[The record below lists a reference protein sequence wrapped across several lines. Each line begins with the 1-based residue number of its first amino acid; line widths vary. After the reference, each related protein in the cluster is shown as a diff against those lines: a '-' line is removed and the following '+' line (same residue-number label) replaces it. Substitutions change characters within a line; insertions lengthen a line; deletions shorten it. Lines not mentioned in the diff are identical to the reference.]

1 MKKGELKIKVSNYFN
16 RQIDEWFD
24 TNSLQDN
31 LARSFAKTMV
41 KANQNKFDNIIDML
55 TDENGDVLVDDL
67 LDNFEFKDF
76 TIDLTQYSSLLPRKI
91 LIFSKSD
98 FEELKNAI
106 KKGDNK
112 L

>member
-1 MKKGELKIKVSNYFN
+1 MKKGELKMIITNHLDK
-16 RQIDEWFD
+16 QIDMWFD
-24 TNSLQDN
+24 TNTLQDN
-31 LARSFAKTMV
+31 IARTFAKTMV

-67 LDNFEFKDF
+67 LNNFEFQDF

-106 KKGDNK
+106 KKG
-112 L
+112 

>member
-1 MKKGELKIKVSNYFN
+1 MKKGELKMKITNHLDK
-16 RQIDEWFD
+16 QIDMWFD
-24 TNSLQDN
+24 TNTLQDN
-31 LARSFAKTMV
+31 IARSFAKTMV

-67 LDNFEFKDF
+67 LNNFEFKDI
-76 TIDLTQYSSLLPRKI
+76 TIDLTQFSSLLPRKI
-91 LIFSKSD
+91 LIFSRSD
-98 FEELKNAI
+98 FEALKNEL

>member
-31 LARSFAKTMV
+31 IARSFAKTMV

-67 LDNFEFKDF
+67 LNNFEFKDF

-91 LIFSKSD
+91 LIFSRSD

-106 KKGDNK
+106 KNGDNNI
-112 L
+112 

>member
-1 MKKGELKIKVSNYFN
+1 MKKGELKMIITNHLNK
-16 RQIDEWFD
+16 QIDGWFD
-24 TNSLQDN
+24 TNTLQDN
-31 LARSFAKTMV
+31 IARSFAKTMV
-41 KANQNKFDNIIDML
+41 KANQNKFDNVIDML

-67 LDNFEFKDF
+67 LNNFEFQDF

>member
-1 MKKGELKIKVSNYFN
+1 MKKGELKMIITNHLNK
-16 RQIDEWFD
+16 QIDGWFD
-24 TNSLQDN
+24 TNTLQDN
-31 LARSFAKTMV
+31 IARSFAKTMV
-41 KANQNKFDNIIDML
+41 KANQNKFDDAIDML
-55 TDENGDVLVDDL
+55 TDENGDVLVNDL
-67 LDNFEFKDF
+67 LDNFEFQDF

-98 FEELKNAI
+98 FEQLKNAI

>member
-1 MKKGELKIKVSNYFN
+1 MKKGELKMKIINHLDK
-16 RQIDEWFD
+16 QIDGWFD
-24 TNSLQDN
+24 TNTLQDN
-31 LARSFAKTMV
+31 IARSFAKTMV

-67 LDNFEFKDF
+67 LNNFEFQDF

-91 LIFSKSD
+91 LIFSRSD
-98 FEELKNAI
+98 FEQLKNAI

>member
-31 LARSFAKTMV
+31 LARTFAKTIV

-67 LDNFEFKDF
+67 LNNFEFQDF

-98 FEELKNAI
+98 FEALKNELKN
-106 KKGDNK
+106 GQ
-112 L
+112 

>member
-31 LARSFAKTMV
+31 IARTFAKTMV

-67 LDNFEFKDF
+67 LNSFEFKDI
-76 TIDLTQYSSLLPRKI
+76 TIDLTQFSSLLPRKI
-91 LIFSKSD
+91 LIFSRSD
-98 FEELKNAI
+98 FEALKNPL
-106 KKGDNK
+106 KNGQ
-112 L
+112 

>member
-1 MKKGELKIKVSNYFN
+1 MKKGELKMKIANHLNK
-16 RQIDEWFD
+16 QIDGWFD
-24 TNSLQDN
+24 TNTLQDN
-31 LARSFAKTMV
+31 IARSFAKTMV
-41 KANQNKFDNIIDML
+41 KANQNKFDNVIDML
-55 TDENGDVLVDDL
+55 TDENGDVLVDEL
-67 LDNFEFKDF
+67 LDNFEFQDF

>member
-1 MKKGELKIKVSNYFN
+1 MKKGELKMIITNHLNK
-16 RQIDEWFD
+16 QIDGWFD
-24 TNSLQDN
+24 TNTLQDN
-31 LARSFAKTMV
+31 IARSFAKTMV

-67 LDNFEFKDF
+67 LNNFEFQDF

-106 KKGDNK
+106 KKG
-112 L
+112 

>member
-16 RQIDEWFD
+16 RQIDDWFD

-31 LARSFAKTMV
+31 LARTFARTIV
-41 KANQNKFDNIIDML
+41 KANQNKFDALIDLM
-55 TDENGDVLVDDL
+55 TDENGEVLVDEL
-67 LDNFEFKDF
+67 LNNFEFKDI

-98 FEELKNAI
+98 FEELKQAI
-106 KKGDNK
+106 KKG
-112 L
+112 

>member
-1 MKKGELKIKVSNYFN
+1 MKKGELKMIITNHLNK
-16 RQIDEWFD
+16 QIDEWFD

-31 LARSFAKTMV
+31 IARSFAKTMI

-67 LDNFEFKDF
+67 LNNFEFQDF

-91 LIFSKSD
+91 LIFSRSD
-98 FEELKNAI
+98 FEALKNAL
-106 KKGDNK
+106 KNGQ
-112 L
+112 

>member
-16 RQIDEWFD
+16 KQIDEWFD
-24 TNSLQDN
+24 TNTLQDN
-31 LARSFAKTMV
+31 IARTFAKTIV

-67 LDNFEFKDF
+67 LDNFEFQDIS
-76 TIDLTQYSSLLPRKI
+76 IDLTQYSSLLPRKI

>member
-1 MKKGELKIKVSNYFN
+1 MKKGELKMIITNHLNK
-16 RQIDEWFD
+16 QIDMWFD
-24 TNSLQDN
+24 TNTLQDN
-31 LARSFAKTMV
+31 IARSFAKTV
-41 KANQNKFDNIIDML
+41 IQANQNKYDNIIDFV
-55 TDENGDVLVDDL
+55 TDENGDVLVDNL
-67 LDNFEFKDF
+67 LNNIEFNDI

-98 FEELKNAI
+98 FEQLKNAI

>member
-1 MKKGELKIKVSNYFN
+1 MKKGELKMKIANHLGK
-16 RQIDEWFD
+16 QIDGWFD
-24 TNSLQDN
+24 TNTLQDN
-31 LARSFAKTMV
+31 IARSFAKTMV

>member
-1 MKKGELKIKVSNYFN
+1 MKKGELKMIITNHLNK
-16 RQIDEWFD
+16 QIDGWFD
-24 TNSLQDN
+24 TNTLQDN
-31 LARSFAKTMV
+31 IARSFAKTMV

-55 TDENGDVLVDDL
+55 TDETGDVLVDDL
-67 LDNFEFKDF
+67 LNNFEFQDF

-106 KKGDNK
+106 KKG
-112 L
+112 

>member
-1 MKKGELKIKVSNYFN
+1 MIITNHLNK
-16 RQIDEWFD
+16 QINEWFD

-67 LDNFEFKDF
+67 LDNFEFQDIS
-76 TIDLTQYSSLLPRKI
+76 IDLTQYSSLLPRKI

-98 FEELKNAI
+98 FEQLKNAI

>member
-1 MKKGELKIKVSNYFN
+1 MKKGELKMIIINHLNK
-16 RQIDEWFD
+16 QIDGWFD
-24 TNSLQDN
+24 TNTLQDN
-31 LARSFAKTMV
+31 IARSFAKTMV

-55 TDENGDVLVDDL
+55 TDENGDILVDDL
-67 LDNFEFKDF
+67 LNNFEFQDF

-106 KKGDNK
+106 KKG
-112 L
+112 

>member
-16 RQIDEWFD
+16 KQIDEWFD
-24 TNSLQDN
+24 TNTLQDN
-31 LARSFAKTMV
+31 IARTFAKTIV

-67 LDNFEFKDF
+67 LNNFEFKDF

-98 FEELKNAI
+98 FEQLKNAI

>member
-1 MKKGELKIKVSNYFN
+1 MIITNHLNK
-16 RQIDEWFD
+16 QIDMWFD
-24 TNSLQDN
+24 TNTLQDN
-31 LARSFAKTMV
+31 IARSFAKTMV

-67 LDNFEFKDF
+67 LNNFEFQDF

-106 KKGDNK
+106 KKG
-112 L
+112 

>member
-31 LARSFAKTMV
+31 LARTLAKTIV
-41 KANQNKFDNIIDML
+41 KANQNKFDALIDLM

-67 LDNFEFKDF
+67 LNNFEFKDI
-76 TIDLTQYSSLLPRKI
+76 TIDLTQFSSLLPRKI
-91 LIFSKSD
+91 LIFSRSD

-106 KKGDNK
+106 KKG
-112 L
+112 

>member
-16 RQIDEWFD
+16 KQIDEWFD

-31 LARSFAKTMV
+31 LARSFAKTMI

-67 LDNFEFKDF
+67 LNNFEFKDI
-76 TIDLTQYSSLLPRKI
+76 TIDLTRYSNLLPRKI
-91 LIFSKSD
+91 LIFSRSD

-106 KKGDNK
+106 KKG
-112 L
+112 

>member
-1 MKKGELKIKVSNYFN
+1 MKKSELKMKITNHLNK
-16 RQIDEWFD
+16 QIDGWFD
-24 TNSLQDN
+24 TNTLQDN
-31 LARSFAKTMV
+31 IARSFAKTMV

-67 LDNFEFKDF
+67 LNNFEFQDF

-106 KKGDNK
+106 KKG
-112 L
+112 